1 MIDYIGAPEE
11 IRTPDPQIRSLRPV
25 VEFSRLRCKPTP
37 KPATDNQSVSHRFAN
52 RRDGKP
58 KAAPPDPEKT
68 KPAATA
74 IANGLS
80 EIYRGERFQ
89 NVAQAARTGKAG
101 AP

>member
-1 MIDYIGAPEE
+1 MRMATPACFEKRAE
-11 IRTPDPQIRSLRPV
+11 IKDVATSNRYRLSVDPK
-25 VEFSRLRCKPTP
+25 RL
-37 KPATDNQSVSHRFAN
+37 S